1 MIMEN
6 FEQILQLIF
15 HPIVLALDAI
25 SIFIILYGAI
35 FSFIKL
41 IQSRREQDYSSVLH
55 KNKCIKA
62 YLGSYILLSLEFL
75 IVADIIESIINPTF
89 QDIIKLAMIVLIR
102 TMISY
107 FLNKEISEFSDDQ

>member
-1 MIMEN
+1 MEN

-35 FSFIKL
+35 FSFVKL
-41 IQSRREQDYSSVLH
+41 IQSRSEQDYSSVLH

-75 IVADIIESIINPTF
+75 IV
-89 QDIIKLAMIVLIR
+89 VLIR

-107 FLNKEISEFSDDQ
+107 FLNKEISEFSVDQ

>member
-41 IQSRREQDYSSVLH
+41 IQSR
-55 KNKCIKA
+55 
-62 YLGSYILLSLEFL
+62 
-75 IVADIIESIINPTF
+75 
-89 QDIIKLAMIVLIR
+89 
-102 TMISY
+102 
-107 FLNKEISEFSDDQ
+107 SE